1 MCQVCGGCQEC
12 GFRGATL
19 SLKGNKELQV
29 VEDSNW
35 FDKKLDKWRVKDA
48 FQLAPRVLRSNYRRV
63 LRMSETTERRLDKIG
78 KKNEASELF
87 NKMIKIGAF
96 EDIGAAELDMWK
108 EAVHY
113 LPSQAVIRNSSVNS
127 PLRLV
132 TNSSLVDPGGG
143 YGPDFLTALAPNM
156 KLTVEVGG
164 VHVTLRPY

>member
-1 MCQVCGGCQEC
+1 MSPKE
-12 GFRGATL
+12 
-19 SLKGNKELQV
+19 NKELQV

-35 FDKKLDKWRVKDA
+35 FEEKLDKWRVKDA

-143 YGPDFLTALAPNM
+143 YGPDFLSALAPNIL
-156 KLTVEVGG
+156 LTVEVGG
-164 VHVTLRPY
+164 GSCDSQALLMEQVY